1 MVSMV
6 ESKLVKEFKSAYL
19 NVHDVKCKDLSL
31 NEWTGGQLR
40 SGIKAL
46 NFINNKKK

>member
-1 MVSMV
+1 MKKL
-6 ESKLVKEFKSAYL
+6 KLVKGFKAAYL
-19 NVHDVKCKDLSL
+19 NVHGVKCKDLSL
-31 NEWTGGQLR
+31 NEWTDEQLS